1 MPFVKIL
8 FPLFFLCSALL
19 TGQSPR
25 FIGAGGCASSN
36 CHGATSPASPDESRI
51 LGYEYTVWSVRD
63 RHSQAYSVLSEN
75 RSKRMAQILAIRDA
89 TTSDQC
95 LACHAV
101 GSPEKSR
108 SDGVACEGCHGPA
121 EQWLGPH
128 VAEDQSHEANVALGM
143 IDTKKPELRAALCL
157 ECHIGTP
164 QKTVDHE
171 LIAAGHPD
179 LVFELDTFSAALP
192 MHWRP
197 VAPTAGNTLPT
208 VRDFAVGQATA
219 LSVAM
224 RQLASAAT
232 THWPEFAELECYQC
246 HHELTRDSWRIA
258 RGYSER
264 KAGSLVVNISRST
277 VLEVV
282 VSQVAPSQSGGLRGA
297 LDGLTQAVSD
307 NFADGNA
314 VASAA
319 RSVQSHADALARSFA
334 GQDFTRAQ
342 AVSIAASLSSK
353 AQTIANAGVQSAEQS
368 TMALDTIA
376 AAVANDSQ
384 PLKSAIKGL
393 YDYLEHPSVYRPGE
407 YARQLRAAVQQLD

>member
-1 MPFVKIL
+1 
-8 FPLFFLCSALL
+8 
-19 TGQSPR
+19 
-25 FIGAGGCASSN
+25 
-36 CHGATSPASPDESRI
+36 
-51 LGYEYTVWSVRD
+51 
-63 RHSQAYSVLSEN
+63 
-75 RSKRMAQILAIRDA
+75 
-89 TTSDQC
+89 
-95 LACHAV
+95 
-101 GSPEKSR
+101 
-108 SDGVACEGCHGPA
+108 
-121 EQWLGPH
+121 
-128 VAEDQSHEANVALGM
+128 M

-157 ECHIGTP
+157 ECHIGTT

-208 VRDFAVGQATA
+208 VRDFAVGQAMA

-232 THWPEFAELECYQC
+232 KHWPEFAELECYQC
-246 HHELTRDSWRIA
+246 HHELSRDSWRIA
-258 RGYSER
+258 RGYSGR

-282 VSQVAPSQSGGLRGA
+282 VSQVAPSQSGGLRRA
-297 LDGLTQAVSD
+297 LGGLTQAVSD
-307 NFADGNA
+307 NFADSNA

-342 AVSIAASLSSK
+342 AVSIAAALSSK

-376 AAVANDSQ
+376 AAVANDNQ
-384 PLKSAIKGL
+384 PLKTAIKGL
-393 YDYLEHPSVYRPGE
+393 YDYLEHPSAYRPGE
-407 YARQLRAAVQQLD
+407 YTRQLRAAVQQLD

>member
-1 MPFVKIL
+1 MPFARIL
-8 FPLFFLCSALL
+8 LPLFFLLAALL
-19 TGQSPR
+19 SGQSPR
-25 FIGAGGCASSN
+25 YIGAGGCASSN

-63 RHSQAYSVLSEN
+63 KHSQAYSVLSDK
-75 RSKRMAQILAIRDA
+75 RSKRMAQILGIADA
-89 TTSDQC
+89 AASNRC
-95 LACHAV
+95 LDCHAV

-128 VAEDQSHEANVALGM
+128 VAEDQSHEANVSLGM
-143 IDTKKPELRAALCL
+143 IDTKSPELRAALCL

-197 VAPTAGNTLPT
+197 VAPTPGNTLPT
-208 VRDFAVGQATA
+208 VRDFAIGQATA

-224 RQLASAAT
+224 RQLATAAT

-246 HHELTRDSWRIA
+246 HHDLTRDSWRIA
-258 RGYSER
+258 RGYSGR
-264 KAGSLVVNISRST
+264 KAGSLVVNSSRSM
-277 VLEVV
+277 VLDVV
-282 VSQVAPSQSGGLRGA
+282 VSQIAASRSGALRGA
-297 LDGLTQAVSD
+297 LDGLTKAVSE
-307 NFADGNA
+307 NFANGSA
-314 VASAA
+314 IASAA
-319 RSVQSHADALARSFA
+319 RSVQSQAEALAGAFA

-342 AVSIAASLSSK
+342 AQSIVQGLSSK
-353 AQTIANAGVQSAEQS
+353 AGTIANAGVQSAEQS

-376 AAVANDSQ
+376 AAVADDNLQ
-384 PLKSAIKGL
+384 LKTAIKGL
-393 YDYLEHPSVYRPGE
+393 YDYLEHPSTYQPGE
-407 YARQLRAAVQQLD
+407 YARRFRAAAQQLN